1 MHVLLNAGCPYLT
14 SGFPF
19 GRWAT
24 DSSPLHR
31 ESCPYRFLDCDEFV
45 IFPLIMCFL
54 CERHYSIIDHIYMTA
69 QGALSQMEY
78 QHIHHTNNIAGNK
91 IEMHDG
97 QAHRFLPEVAAALL
111 DLARLSQHISAAVL
125 EAPGSIAIR
134 LLERLAALCN
144 AHRGAILL
152 TTQYLA
158 GQSATDTLSLKKIFR
173 PFALLG
179 MSEEEALT
187 LLSLFSLD
195 GPIVQTLP
203 EEPCWVI
210 CKLPVSAPLAPER
223 ASPSPD
229 YITEPPPLT
238 TMPYHALLLLG
249 SDGKKERDC
258 IVFTE
263 KAQTLLSPVLD
274 AAGSVVLNTLLA
286 ERVHEL
292 EIMADR
298 KALREMELLK
308 AELLGTVSHELRSP
322 LASVKGYA
330 ATLLRHERRISREE
344 RHEFLLAINEASDRL
359 EVVIN
364 RLLEMSQLETG
375 SIAITPTPVNLL
387 HLAHE
392 AIIAI
397 EQRLTDPVHQERAST
412 AQERFRFSIRV
423 EDENGQST
431 SAEPIIQA
439 DRSRLREVLDNLLEN
454 AINYSPDG
462 GAIELMIRPLVEPPL
477 VTGEDTRAIQPAEQ
491 RMMEIRV
498 HDSGIGIPPG
508 HLRLIFDRFHR
519 VDTRLTRE
527 VNGLGL
533 GLAICKRIVE
543 LHGGMIWAESD
554 LGKGSTFHV
563 WLPMHPDA

>member
-1 MHVLLNAGCPYLT
+1 
-14 SGFPF
+14 
-19 GRWAT
+19 
-24 DSSPLHR
+24 
-31 ESCPYRFLDCDEFV
+31 
-45 IFPLIMCFL
+45 
-54 CERHYSIIDHIYMTA
+54 
-69 QGALSQMEY
+69 MEY
-78 QHIHHTNNIAGNK
+78 QHAHHTNNIAGNMM
-91 IEMHDG
+91 ESYDG
-97 QAHRFLPEVAAALL
+97 QIHRFPSAVVAALL
-111 DLARLSQHISAAVL
+111 DLARMAQQTSAAVL
-125 EAPGSIAIR
+125 EVPGSSALR
-134 LLERLAALCN
+134 LLERLAVLCN
-144 AHRGAILL
+144 AHQGAILL

-158 GQSATDTLSLKKIFR
+158 RQSATETLSLKKVFR

-179 MSEEEALT
+179 MSEEEAL
-187 LLSLFSLD
+187 LQLPLFPLE
-195 GPIVQTLP
+195 GAAVQIAP
-203 EEPCWVI
+203 GNPCWVT
-210 CKLPVSAPLAPER
+210 CKLPVSVPLAAEQ

-229 YITEPPPLT
+229 DITGPPPLT

-249 SDGKKERDC
+249 SNEKGERDGS
-258 IVFTE
+258 VFAE
-263 KAQTLLSPVLD
+263 KAQALLPPVLD
-274 AAGSVVLNTLLA
+274 AAGSVVLNTLLT

-292 EIMADR
+292 EIMTDR

-375 SIAITPTPVNLL
+375 SIAITYSQVNLL

-397 EQRLTDPVHQERAST
+397 EQRLADPAHQERTST
-412 AQERFRFSIRV
+412 AQERFRFPIRV
-423 EDENGQST
+423 EDGNGQPT
-431 SAEPIIQA
+431 RTEPIIQA

-462 GAIELMIRPLVEPPL
+462 GAVEIVIRPLVDPTARIDEHEAGANER
-477 VTGEDTRAIQPAEQ
+477 TIQPAAQ
-491 RMMEIRV
+491 RMTEICV
-498 HDSGIGIPPG
+498 HDNGIGIPPG
-508 HLRLIFDRFHR
+508 QLRLIFDRFHR

-533 GLAICKRIVE
+533 GLTICKRIIE
-543 LHGGMIWAESD
+543 MHGGIIWAESD

-563 WLPMHPDA
+563 RLPMHPDA